1 MLPRSN
7 ARRTAKPENTKKGCT
22 QITMS
27 TAFFAFITFY
37 ISMLIA
43 FITIYNR
50 MHIAFI
56 TIYNRM
62 HIAFLLLRLHHIA
75 ARVNAQEDEQQDGEA
90 P

>member
-1 MLPRSN
+1 MLSCAN
-7 ARRTAKPENTKKGCT
+7 AKRTAKPENAKKGCT

-37 ISMLIA
+37 IYMLIA

-62 HIAFLLLRLHHIA
+62 HIAFFTITSAPYCGPRQC
-75 ARVNAQEDEQQDGEA
+75 ARR
-90 P
+90 

>member
-7 ARRTAKPENTKKGCT
+7 ARRTAKPQNTKKGCT

-37 ISMLIA
+37 IC
-43 FITIYNR
+43 
-50 MHIAFI
+50 MHIAFV

>member
-7 ARRTAKPENTKKGCT
+7 ARRTAKPLNTKKGCT

-37 ISMLIA
+37 IC
-43 FITIYNR
+43 

-56 TIYNRM
+56 TFYISMLITFFTITSAPYCGPRQC
-62 HIAFLLLRLHHIA
+62 
-75 ARVNAQEDEQQDGEA
+75 ARR
-90 P
+90 

>member
-7 ARRTAKPENTKKGCT
+7 ARRTAKPLNTKKGCT

-37 ISMLIA
+37 ICMHIA

-62 HIAFLLLRLHHIA
+62 HIAFFTITSAPYCGPRQC
-75 ARVNAQEDEQQDGEA
+75 ARR
-90 P
+90 

>member
-1 MLPRSN
+1 
-7 ARRTAKPENTKKGCT
+7 
-22 QITMS
+22 MS

-37 ISMLIA
+37 ICML
-43 FITIYNR
+43 
-50 MHIAFI
+50 IAFI

>member
-7 ARRTAKPENTKKGCT
+7 ARRTAKPLNTKKGCT

-50 MHIAFI
+50 MHIAF
-56 TIYNRM
+56 
-62 HIAFLLLRLHHIA
+62 LLLRLHHIA
-75 ARVNAQEDEQQDGEA
+75 TRVNAQEDEQQDGEA

>member
-1 MLPRSN
+1 MLSRSN

-37 ISMLIA
+37 VCKHSE
-43 FITIYNR
+43 FIIFYNC
-50 MHIAFI
+50 MHI
-56 TIYNRM
+56 T
-62 HIAFLLLRLHHIA
+62 FLLLRLHQIA
-75 ARVNAQEDEQQDGEA
+75 ARVNAQEDEQQDGET

>member
-1 MLPRSN
+1 MLSCAN
-7 ARRTAKPENTKKGCT
+7 ARRTAKPLNTKKGCT

-50 MHIAFI
+50 MHIAF
-56 TIYNRM
+56 
-62 HIAFLLLRLHHIA
+62 LLLRLHHIA

>member
-43 FITIYNR
+43 FITFTLACILR
-50 MHIAFI
+50 LSQFTIACI
-56 TIYNRM
+56 LL
-62 HIAFLLLRLHHIA
+62 FLLLRLHHIA
-75 ARVNAQEDEQQDGEA
+75 ARVNA
-90 P
+90 